1 MTIMDVEGVG
11 SLYVSHWRQPQE
23 ANLHAGQ
30 LWAGRSIFWIKGDAG
45 GGEHG
50 RAAGQA
56 DTESDRSRSARP
68 RSSGTRRR
76 RRETV
81 DKDEENLTETV
92 AGGPRGC
99 EGRAGGDRGGS
110 GHHGRSGEWRPGGE
124 LTETFSED
132 EEGMDDGEEVS
143 ECLLTHPAGFGVLDT
158 GCGRGIVG
166 EVTLRKHEIALNKTG
181 LRITELKMK
190 PQRFRYGNGS
200 TDEAIRR
207 VQIPCYLRGKL
218 MGMKV
223 YVVPGKVPLLI
234 SKKFL
239 KGLGAKM
246 DLEKNT
252 LVLNG
257 LEVEMHE
264 PPDGSYQLNLMDGIP
279 TQDVM
284 AVTDKGP
291 GDDSSDEDEGQW
303 CVMSR
308 NQRKK
313 LQANLVEV
321 MAASNEPMSVAEVF
335 VPGRFADECARAG
348 VVSKGIYDLS
358 NGWDWKVPLAR
369 REAQQSI
376 QPNLVAL
383 SPPCGALSVLQNL
396 TLAPGDATLHDFQ
409 LRWKKPRA

>member
-1 MTIMDVEGVG
+1 EGLADAKAEQVEIVE
-11 SLYVSHWRQPQE
+11 VPDTT
-23 ANLHAGQ
+23 HA
-30 LWAGRSIFWIKGDAG
+30 
-45 GGEHG
+45 
-50 RAAGQA
+50 
-56 DTESDRSRSARP
+56 
-68 RSSGTRRR
+68 
-76 RRETV
+76 
-81 DKDEENLTETV
+81 
-92 AGGPRGC
+92 
-99 EGRAGGDRGGS
+99 
-110 GHHGRSGEWRPGGE
+110 RPGGE

-143 ECLLTHPAGFGVLDT
+143 
-158 GCGRGIVG
+158 IVG

-218 MGMKV
+218 IGMKV

-239 KGLGAKM
+239 KGLGA
-246 DLEKNT
+246 
-252 LVLNG
+252 
-257 LEVEMHE
+257 
-264 PPDGSYQLNLMDGIP
+264 
-279 TQDVM
+279 VM

-321 MAASNEPMSVAEVF
+321 MAASNEPMFVAEVF

-348 VVSKGIYDLS
+348 VVSIYDLS